1 MHCAAVAGQSLG
13 YGFVNYVD
21 PKDAEKAIN
30 TLNGL
35 RLQTKTIKVKA
46 VQSTYTSPHPCVLHT
61 TKTPRHAA
69 ATVSLSEP
77 KNNEGAE
84 NVGNER
90 EPIVNLGT
98 CSFAAASSGA
108 ELFLWLHVP

>member
-1 MHCAAVAGQSLG
+1 M
-13 YGFVNYVD
+13 D

-46 VQSTYTSPHPCVLHT
+46 ALSACTAPHPGALDA
-61 TKTPRHAA
+61 TKTTRHAA
-69 ATVSLSEP
+69 ATVSLSEL

-98 CSFAAASSGA
+98 CSFAAA
-108 ELFLWLHVP
+108 